1 MSEGRD
7 IRIVLPSE
15 RSPMAAF
22 CGGLAAVAAG
32 ALAVAFALDEGLSMG
47 ARWTALVAGGLVA
60 LSLGAGASR
69 LWRARG
75 GVLWDTAGSELGIGL
90 TQTSDVLWV
99 PSAEI
104 DGFTVDC
111 LQHHEDV
118 EPIWSLLVQ
127 WRGHAELLLLEGP
140 EEEDIIAAMEHMVEL
155 TGIVGSTGTE
165 SSTPLRAGRLSFG
178 VQRGFALRTLLGLFG
193 LALLLVGAIL
203 VPQYREQ
210 PVFAIFFGPV
220 LVFLGGTILA
230 LDFAKRWCWESLGHD
245 GGLWS
250 HGFRFGSWRW
260 GERTVS
266 IPQPRWVLRPLGLK
280 GAHLELVGSR
290 ELLVMGS
297 GATTSS
303 QADVRALCRLPE
315 AFREGAPEIHLE
327 GPPGVAD

>member
-1 MSEGRD
+1 MIEGRD
-7 IRIVLPSE
+7 VQIVLPPE

-22 CGGLAAVAAG
+22 CGGLAAAAAG
-32 ALAVAFALDEGLSMG
+32 ALAVAFGLDEGLSIG

-90 TQTSDVLWV
+90 TQTGDVLWV
-99 PSAEI
+99 SSKEI
-104 DGFTVDC
+104 EGFTVDC
-111 LQHHEDV
+111 LQRHEEV

-140 EEEDIIAAMEHMVEL
+140 EKEDILAAMEHMVDL
-155 TGIVGSTGTE
+155 TGIGALEATE
-165 SSTPLRAGRLSFG
+165 SRTPLRAGRLSFG
-178 VQRGFALRTLLGLFG
+178 VQRGFALRTLLGLLG

-290 ELLVMGS
+290 ELLMMGS
-297 GATTSS
+297 GATTTSHV
-303 QADVRALCRLPE
+303 DVRGLCRLPD
-315 AFREGAPEIHLE
+315 AFREGAPEIQLPDHFGLR
-327 GPPGVAD
+327 D